1 MTTATP
7 WTPPP
12 PDGPSK
18 SGQGS
23 SKSGQPSGAPPPWAD
38 FPIAPQLTACGPI
51 YARLMA
57 ALHVVSMDPG
67 VTTIAAIV
75 AITELLGD
83 LIASSGALWVSP
95 DIIPALRTF
104 VADLEQR
111 RQDEAPK
118 PLLPTLREFFA
129 STMPHLPSS
138 AQPLQE
144 GARFD
149 KGSAPA
155 PQRDAPCAN

>member
-1 MTTATP
+1 MTAPTP

-12 PDGPSK
+12 DVPSK

-23 SKSGQPSGAPPPWAD
+23 SKSGQPSGAPSPWAD
-38 FPIAPQLTACGPI
+38 FPVAPQLTACAPI

-57 ALHVVSMDPG
+57 ALHVVSRDPDIP
-67 VTTIAAIV
+67 TLAAIV
-75 AITELLGD
+75 ALTELLGD

-95 DIIPALRTF
+95 DIVVSLRDF

-118 PLLPTLREFFA
+118 PLAPTLREFFA
-129 STMPHLPSS
+129 STMPP
-138 AQPLQE
+138 PQE
-144 GARFD
+144 GA
-149 KGSAPA
+149 APA
-155 PQRDAPCAN
+155 PTPAPTQAPPAAN